1 MNVFR
6 IVVLSNEAE
15 ATLRTIG
22 LHVKEGFLPNLRRTP
37 TRFRSSLLF
46 EEILGPVENRG
57 IPLREALM
65 SLLAHQRG
73 GRDDG

>member
-1 MNVFR
+1 MNVLR
-6 IVVLSNEAE
+6 VVVLSNEAE

-22 LHVKEGFLPNLRRTP
+22 LHVEEGFLPNLRRTP
-37 TRFRSSLLF
+37 PRSRSPLLC
-46 EEILGPVENRG
+46 EEILGSVENRG
-57 IPLREALM
+57 ISLREALM